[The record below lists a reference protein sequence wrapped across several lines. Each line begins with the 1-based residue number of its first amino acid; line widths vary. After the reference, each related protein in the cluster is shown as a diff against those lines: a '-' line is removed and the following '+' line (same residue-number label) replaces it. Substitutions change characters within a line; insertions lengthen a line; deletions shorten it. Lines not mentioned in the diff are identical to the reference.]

1 MEIER
6 NGERRGEK
14 ERGARGR
21 YNIEGEIESERE
33 GEIE

>member
-1 MEIER
+1 MER
-6 NGERRGEK
+6 GDGEK

-33 GEIE
+33 CEIE